1 MSFAPFY
8 DRSVKKEIILNFL
21 LDQMHLTE
29 LKRVDKINCGGVVM
43 RLARL
48 FFTISFSSFALFS
61 NFSWSQEL
69 PSGSLIVVTACEI
82 AHGHSIDEVVTV
94 ARAIDYPADGAPNA
108 VFYRTPV
115 SGSDFSENWA
125 LRVVYW
131 DDFAHFASASFPP
144 SGPRDHLNELLA
156 CDGNNRTFLKNY
168 SVGSGNA
175 YDSGANL
182 VSGVA
187 ARFCTVSPD
196 VSIQDV
202 YSELYAANGRRSD
215 SGSETQMQLSHALFG
230 TPAGT
235 EMGTRIT
242 IRLVGRDWPDLAKRL
257 DASFP
262 ASVGTPSGGIFENCT
277 DRNLFNSYVTHWGL

>member
-1 MSFAPFY
+1 MKQLRLF
-8 DRSVKKEIILNFL
+8 IIVFFSNFL
-21 LDQMHLTE
+21 LFPSL
-29 LKRVDKINCGGVVM
+29 
-43 RLARL
+43 
-48 FFTISFSSFALFS
+48 
-61 NFSWSQEL
+61 SWSQEL
-69 PSGSLIVVTACEI
+69 PPGNLIVVTACEI
-82 AHGHSIDEVVTV
+82 AHGHAIDEVITV
-94 ARAIDYPADGAPNA
+94 ARAIDYSADGAPNA

-131 DDFAHFASASFPP
+131 DDFAHFTSASFTP
-144 SGPRDHLNELLA
+144 SGPRNHLNELIT
-156 CDGNNRTFLKNY
+156 CDGNNRTFSKNY

-175 YDSGANL
+175 YDGGLNL

-187 ARFCTVSPD
+187 ARFCAVSPD
-196 VSIQDV
+196 ASIQDV
-202 YSELYAANGRRSD
+202 YSELYAANERNSNA
-215 SGSETQMQLSHALFG
+215 GSETLMQLSHALFG

-242 IRLVGRDWPDLAKRL
+242 IRLVGRDWPDLANRL

-262 ASVGTPSGGIFENCT
+262 ASVGTPLEGILENCT

>member
-1 MSFAPFY
+1 MWQARQCLIMFIASFVF
-8 DRSVKKEIILNFL
+8 
-21 LDQMHLTE
+21 
-29 LKRVDKINCGGVVM
+29 
-43 RLARL
+43 
-48 FFTISFSSFALFS
+48 FS

-69 PSGSLIVVTACEI
+69 PPGNLIVVTACEI

-94 ARAIDYPADGAPNA
+94 ARAIDYSSDGAPNA

-115 SGSDFSENWA
+115 SGSEFSPNWA

-144 SGPRDHLNELLA
+144 SGPRDHLNELLT

-187 ARFCTVSPD
+187 ARFCTLSSD
-196 VSIQDV
+196 TSTM
-202 YSELYAANGRRSD
+202 YSLNSSLDKFLKVFQNLHLGLKEYFFSSLAAFYSLCG
-215 SGSETQMQLSHALFG
+215 
-230 TPAGT
+230 
-235 EMGTRIT
+235 
-242 IRLVGRDWPDLAKRL
+242 
-257 DASFP
+257 
-262 ASVGTPSGGIFENCT
+262 
-277 DRNLFNSYVTHWGL
+277 